1 MVLEVNTHNHFA
13 FSVGLYFLI
22 HIQYYSIQILQYTFV
37 VLYKKWMWISFV
49 SVSKIHVSVC
59 VHELYWYVVFRWI
72 LVYLPHNTLY
82 IHTYIYIYIYTYM
95 YAYTYMDVDAHRYK
109 RLPTYVYI
117 IYIYIYMCVFNTHI
131 IFTYSHTY
139 MYVHINLLLNQA

>member
-82 IHTYIYIYIYTYM
+82 IHTYIYIHTYM